1 MGSIMIFP
9 MTNLYSSSSEQIRQ
23 IAQKQSLDKD
33 KLEKFLVPENIVEA
47 TLPLLKDDGST
58 IFVKAF
64 RIQHNSNLGPY
75 KGGIRI
81 HAQVSKDEV
90 MALSLWM
97 SLKCAVAN
105 LPFGGGKGGIVI
117 DPKTLSEKELERLSK
132 EYAKSMFDVIGA
144 HKDIPAPD
152 VNSNPKIIQWMVD
165 EIIKIAK
172 EKNLP
177 IPENELYATF
187 TGKPIQNHGL
197 TVREE
202 STGMGGVIILLE
214 LLKKL
219 EKNPKELSMAVQG
232 FGNVGYHFARIAQK
246 KGFKILAVS
255 DSKGGIIAKNIDAE
269 SLDIDLVAN
278 CKKEKGYV
286 AGCYCAG
293 GVCDLTKGKVITN
306 EELLGLSVDI
316 LVPSALENV
325 INESNMKNVKAK
337 IIVEMANGPVS
348 PEAYEYLSDKGAII
362 IPDILANS
370 GGVVGSYIE
379 WKQNL
384 ENTTYSNDSAFNEL
398 DEKLTTAFENVW
410 EKSQNEKIPLRQAAL
425 VVGLEKILAKY

>member
-1 MGSIMIFP
+1 MIFP

-202 STGMGGVIILLE
+202 STGMGGVIILLA

>member
-1 MGSIMIFP
+1 MIFP